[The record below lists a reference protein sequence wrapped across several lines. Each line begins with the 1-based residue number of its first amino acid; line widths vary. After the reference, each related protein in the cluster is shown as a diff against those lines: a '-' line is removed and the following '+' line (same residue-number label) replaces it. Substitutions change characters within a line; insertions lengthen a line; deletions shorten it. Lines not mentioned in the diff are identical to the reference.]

1 MRLAGLLALVA
12 TLAACAGGG
21 FIRPAPEALKLG
33 ETTQPDVVKLI
44 GPPAGRE
51 TMVRNGKNIEI
62 LSYSHVSEAE
72 KGHGDPTV
80 IATRTLNLFFHDERL
95 IGHEYS
101 STVAA
106 DHTDFELRKMRAIV
120 KGKTT
125 REDVTALLGRPS
137 GLIAFP
143 LINTPSTAMVYAYR
157 QNRRVPFGAP
167 LPFTKT
173 LLISFDERGIVN
185 DLSYA
190 TSGNP

>member
-1 MRLAGLLALVA
+1 VRLAGLLAGAA
-12 TLAACAGGG
+12 TLAACAAGG
-21 FIRPAPEALKLG
+21 FIRPEPEALKLG
-33 ETTQPDVVKLI
+33 ETTQPEVVKLI
-44 GPPAGRE
+44 GQPAARE
-51 TMVRNGKNIEI
+51 TMVRNGKHIEI
-62 LSYSHVSEAE
+62 LSYAYVTEAE
-72 KGHGDPTV
+72 KHHGEPTV
-80 IATRTLNLFFHDERL
+80 IASRTLNLFFHDERL

-101 STVAA
+101 STLAA

-137 GLIAFP
+137 GFIAFP
-143 LINTPSTAMVYAYR
+143 LINTPSAAMVYAYR

-167 LPFTKT
+167 LTFTKT

-190 TSGNP
+190 TSGAP

>member
-12 TLAACAGGG
+12 ALAACAGGG
-21 FIRPAPEALKLG
+21 FLRPAPEALKLG
-33 ETTQPDVVKLI
+33 ETTPPEVVKLI

-51 TMVRNGKNIEI
+51 TMVRNGKDIEI

-137 GLIAFP
+137 GFIAFP

-190 TSGNP
+190 TSGSP